1 MVLFMFVVVF
11 EALVSSILC
20 SIKYIF
26 SYRRKITLQAI
37 WVSYANKPP
46 SSHPLQYLLTTP
58 DDHEKTHN
66 DGHDDA
72 ATSPKHMISQIIPP
86 NHRPR

>member
-26 SYRRKITLQAI
+26 MVI
-37 WVSYANKPP
+37 
-46 SSHPLQYLLTTP
+46 
-58 DDHEKTHN
+58 DEK
-66 DGHDDA
+66 
-72 ATSPKHMISQIIPP
+72 
-86 NHRPR
+86 